1 MQSRGILSSNA
12 HISSAASSGY
22 TPYTRST
29 LDHGSTSAHGAHGIH
44 VPHASSVLTN
54 GHVSSQNPTPTLIS
68 SSLPSGIDMSSYHG
82 YSGVGGGQATPA
94 PSLGGS
100 IGGHGGADRTPG
112 SGSTSANNEQTLKSL
127 QKHYMNAITSLNP
140 QLPHNGTPE
149 KSQPTEDPDAKKPT
163 ELIDDILKLWEESQS
178 ENRRLRLEN
187 NALKL
192 ELQTTKT
199 QLELAVQ
206 ASTQNSESD
215 NQKEEKLVMEKKI
228 ADLEDKLRQFNIST
242 LTTDQTIS
250 QLKDETSRL
259 KEENAGLIKAI
270 SKLSN

>member
-1 MQSRGILSSNA
+1 MGMQSRAILSNSN
-12 HISSAASSGY
+12 ISSYS
-22 TPYTRST
+22 PYTQARP
-29 LDHGSTSAHGAHGIH
+29 LDQPLSGVGVLGQGLRGSANAATGGHLPSSRHTS
-44 VPHASSVLTN
+44 PLM
-54 GHVSSQNPTPTLIS
+54 S
-68 SSLPSGIDMSSYHG
+68 SSLPSGIDISSLHG
-82 YSGVGGGQATPA
+82 YSGSPASGGGVAGLPGYSVA
-94 PSLGGS
+94 AGS
-100 IGGHGGADRTPG
+100 ERTPG
-112 SGSTSANNEQTLKSL
+112 SANNDQTLKSL

-140 QLPHNGTPE
+140 SLPTQGSTE
-149 KSQPTEDPDAKKPT
+149 KVVAAEEDSEAKKPT
-163 ELIDDILKLWEESQS
+163 ELIDGILKLWEESQS

-206 ASTQNSESD
+206 ASAQNSESD

-228 ADLEDKLRQFNIST
+228 MDLEDQLRQNNMSS
-242 LTTDQTIS
+242 LKSDQAIT

-259 KEENAGLIKAI
+259 REENAGLIKAI